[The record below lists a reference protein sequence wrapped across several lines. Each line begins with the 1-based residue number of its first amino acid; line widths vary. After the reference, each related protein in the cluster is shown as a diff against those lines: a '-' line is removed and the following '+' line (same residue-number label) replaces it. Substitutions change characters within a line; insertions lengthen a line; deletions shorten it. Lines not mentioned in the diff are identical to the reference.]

1 MALPVMPSANWRP
14 AIRPRQSPGR
24 RLDAAAR
31 ACLPAAA
38 TLLLMLLTQLP
49 LDIAGQA
56 PLLPAVAL
64 CCVWFWS
71 LSSPENLPPPVVL
84 LIGLVVDLLGYLPPG
99 VAAFTFLALQGLAKA
114 VGRGPAGRGPAGR
127 GPLRS
132 WLVFAVAAT
141 AASTSMWLLVMLLT
155 FRLLDASAAVFTS
168 LLAVALFPALAA
180 LLAAA
185 HRCLAEAGR
194 D

>member
-1 MALPVMPSANWRP
+1 MALPLMPLADWR
-14 AIRPRQSPGR
+14 ASNRPRQSQR
-24 RLDAAAR
+24 RLLDAAAR
-31 ACLPAAA
+31 ACCPTGA

-71 LSSPENLPPPVVL
+71 LSAPENLPPPVVL

-99 VAAFTFLALQGLAKA
+99 VAAFTFLALQGVAKA
-114 VGRGPAGRGPAGR
+114 VRRGLAGR
-127 GPLRS
+127 GPLQN
-132 WLVFAVAAT
+132 WLVFAAAAT

-155 FRLLDASAAVFTS
+155 FRLLDVSAAVFTA
-168 LLAVALFPALAA
+168 LLAAALFPALAA
-180 LLAAA
+180 VLAAA
-185 HRCLAEAGR
+185 HRCLAEAGQ